1 MSLEIELAVLFIPI
15 LCGGVTRSPWLVNE
29 GRSTLCVCVRAMPRF
44 CLALLASATVA
55 SATAPSP
62 PQDTLTLSEDCV
74 VLTISPTAG
83 PMLGGTLVN
92 LTGTRLGDGAAW
104 RCSFGT
110 SIVGAEYF
118 EDAERVGC
126 LSPSSDVAAS
136 VLTNVSIDGG
146 SSFCSGE
153 PQPYQ
158 YYAPPNVSAISPAS
172 GSTEGG
178 TVVTVLGSGFSAL
191 TSDRVVCTF
200 GRLRIGDAY
209 RAGAVVGTV
218 GNVSDGRIECI
229 APTANAAD
237 AVGSA
242 SFSFNVPLPVVEVL
256 QPCVVVPRHDGCVPG
271 YTDPERIHRFAS
283 GHNLTLLGRA
293 IHEGSVL
300 KLTRNLFSE
309 TGAMILALYNPGA
322 PAGVPVRAFTASWSH
337 FVGGG
342 TGADGYS
349 FVYAD
354 LLHVHTVFGEMGVG
368 DGLIVRFRTRGF
380 FDDSYNEG
388 HGIIEAIYN
397 GTLLNSTFMGDRLR
411 SDGFNEIRA
420 QPVSVRYDDAGLS
433 VSFDGEVVLVCTVPS
448 WAPEVGWSLGW
459 GGRTGERKDNH
470 WIDDLTV
477 QSGYLLDVGTAEFG
491 ISLNDGHD
499 ISRLGAPAV
508 FTYTSTPAVF
518 SFSPTTGPEQ
528 GNTTVTVVG
537 SHFAGGAD
545 YRCRYGQPNEH
556 VTHASYDAPTLVCP
570 SPAVRRAQLVPL
582 EVSLNNR
589 VDSTSNSDVQFRF
602 YNHPHLADARGP
614 YKSVA
619 PASVGANVSL
629 LGANFS
635 GGDDYRVAFARPGG
649 SSTIVPATFVND
661 SLVLAVAPAGLGSGL
676 ATVALTLNGQQ
687 YTAPTPFPFF
697 EVNSLSPS
705 TGPTLGGTL
714 VRVNG
719 TAFDSGGAYRC
730 RFADA
735 GETEAS
741 RMDDET
747 LTCLSPAVAME
758 GARALEVTLN
768 ARDFTASN
776 VTFGFYSHPDTA
788 SVYPQN
794 GPVAGATTV
803 AVRSVAS
810 GGMANGSHYQCRFG
824 SAIVEGTYARDA
836 PLISVARGPHLNAE
850 LLYANP
856 TPAERYLSR
865 SLNAELSWIDEPHGA
880 VLCVAPPNASA
891 SADSSATDG
900 PRTVPFAVTLNGQ
913 NFHDVAGGFV
923 YYEPPNVTNF
933 APVRGPASGGTT
945 LTLLVYPPHV
955 TLHEVVLNS
964 TSCRFGGPGHHMPLV
979 HSRPVKAFMSR
990 VFSIAPGVVQCNAP
1004 AARRAGALSTLR
1016 VDFGATSELR
1026 GFLYGNAVLVRD
1038 RDRPCS
1044 LGSVFSCG
1052 GSADDAYTSAH
1063 SARCEWLCPT
1073 RDGALRLTTPLPYT
1087 SGAYVL
1093 DTPNVTLAPRPLE
1106 FNLTFELLIGKENRD
1121 LMAPHGDGSFTVNLG
1136 ELPARAFGMSGA
1148 SFGLALQLQF
1158 AGRVPMLEVW
1168 LEGARLYNEPLYG
1181 GVRTGAWTPCHFEVA
1196 QRRLSF
1202 SVSRV
1207 RLIDRLPLPASWNPP
1222 SSWRFGFTASNS
1234 RQQDEWW
1241 LDSVELTAATLL
1253 STAERTVE
1261 ITLNGQQY
1269 VPLTAGSAERFGY
1282 YGAARFPSLN
1292 VASPS
1297 SGPVAGG
1304 TIIRLFTNH
1313 VEGNLTLLAE
1323 DPRTLTT
1330 VVHVDPLTAAL
1341 TLGTFSTSA
1350 YRCFLGGDNL
1360 TAQFVNE
1367 TVRCTTAPFEA
1378 TAVEA
1383 LNLTLPLNFSV
1394 NAQDAIGPLAHFV
1407 VYGVSVVSGASPLS
1421 GPTNGGT
1428 LVVFEGTNLANGSD
1442 YRCRF
1447 GSGPLVEESPGADV
1461 TYASYDVARSVVRCR
1476 SPPAISGSAGPAAL
1490 YLSLNS
1496 QNYVRAGAFDFY
1508 YTEPLRP
1515 TALSPSSGPT
1525 DGETVVSVS
1534 IGSDLTGAF
1543 APRCRFGA
1551 EVVAATATAGQL
1563 HCASPHASLAPAAAL
1578 VRMMWLPLNESGT
1591 ADLVPSDWMY
1601 DDASEQSDGSFLLTS
1616 GHEGSLGSVIV
1627 PSGVLNAT
1635 TLSFAVFRISFEL
1648 QAWNG
1653 FPDHYGD
1660 GLGVSFG
1667 LLPPGRMGEYGGG
1680 LGLRVCFLTSRRC
1693 PPPEQLRTCPS
1704 LAVYYA
1710 TQLLWDVPLAAN
1722 FRQEGF
1728 GATIIEYT
1736 TEGLYVSHAGMVYVP
1751 RGELF
1756 LPDWAP
1762 APGWSI
1768 GFSSRSGKNTDFHY
1782 IRAVQIELG
1791 ALVDAASVPLHV
1803 SLNAQQYQLV
1813 PDVAPYYEAPDFDPT
1828 STFGPRAFRDVG
1840 RLRQRPIY
1848 EPGKPFTYYGTPN
1861 VTALSPASGPTLG
1874 NPPALMLS
1882 GTGRHTSG
1890 GLHGGSHYRCR
1901 FGGVGALEYV
1911 DAVVNRT
1918 ADEVYCVAPA
1928 GQPAA
1933 ALPVGVSLN
1942 GQQYHSAEAT
1952 YARLAWAE
1960 AISVAIASPVS
1971 GPVRGGTLV
1980 RISLPAGA
1988 AQSLA
1993 GGDDYRCRFADDA
2006 LSNDTRTVIF
2016 AHEAAPYY
2024 RVTPGTYDP
2033 TNGGSVS
2040 CYSPPAASQEGVL
2053 NATLQLAPNALH
2065 FEVVAPFQ
2073 IYEDAIVSSLSPSSG
2088 PLSGATTLVLNGRGL
2103 AAGSH
2108 AQCWLGGGRSEATL
2122 TDEAVENGILG
2133 RSQLRCEAPPGVTAE
2148 ATELQLAL
2156 NGQQASFSVPFTFY
2170 GTAPLLQAMPN
2181 HGDALSLG
2189 VGTLVR
2195 VRTGA
2200 FGFNGTSAGDS
2211 FANGTD
2217 YRCRFGNASQ
2227 PATFVS
2233 DGELHCHAPSEASVS
2248 RVDLRVSLNGQQY
2261 GPPLDFEFLEAPQVE
2276 SIEPSSGVFAGGAIV
2291 DVAGT
2296 GFANRSLLACH
2307 FGGPVVD
2314 VSGGH
2319 FGNATVPG
2327 TFVSAGMVRCVAPGG
2342 DTAGLEAEWRADFD
2356 DQELP
2361 PRAVLM
2367 GSSVIRGGSV
2377 VLTSGRPQQ
2386 VGSLAIEP
2394 TTRAAR
2400 YFRARFHVHL
2410 GTDLGSSGV
2419 SFCYGELPLN
2429 VSFGAEGVPEGLCL
2443 RVHTEPIFV
2452 LELVSKTSSAV
2463 EASVS
2468 RPLGFGMRSGSFA
2481 PVTVERTARHGARA
2495 TIEMGTNGTIAT
2507 LMMAEADL
2515 APAYAPTPT
2524 WRFGFGADCG
2534 RVPEMHMIDSVSITS
2549 AAFVKEM
2556 PVVVAVA
2563 NNGQQYSRARALFTY
2578 APPPEVSSVSP
2589 TSGPLSGATRVVVR
2603 GAYLSYGHAPFC
2615 RFPQSA
2621 TPALPPCTD
2630 FATGARPVPS
2640 PACTGSDGGLIVN
2653 ASRLGTDD
2661 LVCLSPY
2668 SPTTAL
2674 GALEVSLNGQQFT
2687 RTGLLYEMVG
2697 VGAISSISPSCGPTD
2712 GLTLVNVTGTALEGG
2727 SDRTCQLMPLGG
2739 ALATARTVNASRGP
2753 GSFDSVL
2760 CSTPRAPIGASSLR
2774 VSPNA
2779 QQYSPPATY
2788 DYYAPPVVSTSS
2800 PSSGPTSG
2808 GTVVVISGSNL
2819 ASGARCNVVCRFGEL
2834 LSPGTAAPSEGT
2846 ITCQAPRNPA
2856 ALGTTLALYVSLNR
2870 QQFSAGDAMFNYTS
2884 AGPLEHAVPRSGP
2897 VRGGTRVRV
2906 NASSL
2911 RGGDD
2916 YTCRFVRLTGG
2927 MSHVVNATYRASND
2941 LLTCDSPAVESAASG
2956 TYNFSVALNRQDYL
2970 APLPFMVYGS
2980 PEHSLASP
2988 ASGPIA
2994 GGALVTI
3001 RGAHLGPGDNYTCRF
3016 GDYPPRLVV
3025 LATYDE
3031 VAEAVTCV
3039 SPAAPAA
3046 RGLFVRVAPNAQQYA
3061 PIGSPFELYAAP
3073 PLFTLG
3079 PESGP
3084 ELGGTNVTVTPVAGV
3099 PDDSCPLYAHDGA
3112 CDEPWVCSAGT
3123 DCSDCSEA
3131 LGTSCGLRAGSDR
3144 RCRFAAPDTAPG
3156 QATVIVAASV
3166 VGSVLVCTSPPAN
3179 VSSDTGGARQV
3190 TVSLNAQQYTAHA
3203 QGFDFYLN
3211 PIVSTAT
3218 PIGGPTSGGT
3228 RIIVSGA
3235 NLAGGSD
3242 YRCDLGAGRVLLP
3255 ATFDPI
3261 NGTVACEPTEALEA
3275 GTLMVSVRPNGQN
3288 AASSMVASLHVS
3300 APPQLDAIS
3309 PTSGPVLGNTT
3320 VRFTGAAMLD
3330 TSSDGELRCRF
3341 GLHEVPASFDS
3352 TSQITCLA
3360 PTAAQSGATTTLDI
3374 DFSESAHRDV
3384 DTAILAPATRSTS
3397 SGVRLLGEATFRPA
3411 GFAEPHVYVRLTQS
3425 AFVGPGACILP
3436 GLPAPFAG
3444 SPWFAAS
3451 FEMRLWGTARAH
3463 GLSFCYGELPDR
3475 AWGEDGASLGL
3486 CVLMSTL
3493 TDEVRV
3499 MLGGQIVHTAPGQS
3513 MLRHRYW
3520 RTIRITHSRALGG
3533 LRFEID
3539 GTHLLDDVPIDVS
3552 AMAVTPTWRFGF
3564 GARTGPNPTQ
3574 AEERHDIKNFHA
3586 TNGAAVGPQN
3596 VTAQLTLNGQQFV
3609 GRAGFTYLAPAV
3621 ASSVLPTIG
3630 PTAGGTALMVAGAL
3644 LHGGSDYRCRFTRED
3659 SSFTREEPAVLVGDV
3674 VTCNSSAVPL
3684 AVAALEALSISLNG
3698 QQYISDDTPAM
3709 PSLTFSVLA
3718 APTVFQF
3725 SPASGPAAGGT
3736 LVALSLGGPAEPSAT
3751 HTCRFRFG
3759 AAQAGAID
3767 VNGTAATGAGAS
3779 IVLCRAPALPQNATY
3794 YEGEMARR
3802 SFYEESNYFTPP
3814 GYPQPSLEYSL
3825 NAQQFT
3831 ADARPFTFHS
3841 PMAISSVSPSSGPN
3855 DGGARVTIRGFGLW
3869 GSQGALTD
3877 VRCAFG
3883 DATVPA
3889 SRAGV
3894 GGESASNLVCISP
3907 ATIRLVTPRMYPL
3920 RVALNGQQYSA
3931 PAADAFQVYDPP
3943 IISSLSPASGP
3954 ATTGGTS
3961 ITIAGRGLGRGG
3973 THLRCSYSAAMSDG
3987 AGGGSAADGD
3997 GLRMVLNA
4005 TRLASG
4011 SLLCIS
4017 PAELTRIGEPLEALD
4032 TAASVRLTVT
4042 LNGQQMSNASTFRT
4056 FRPHNI
4062 TRLTPTSGSFIGG
4075 TSVNLSLSNA
4085 ALDTNTPNL
4094 TSADSMRCR
4103 FGGAIVPASRLDGSS
4118 EHVRCVAPSSVD
4130 AGALPHRLVQ
4140 FGHLPEGARL
4150 LGRARLHQGVLQL
4163 TPEVGIGTLML
4174 DVPNIGGTTLTV
4186 AFELIL
4192 GTGRGGNGV
4201 GLVYGPMPSDTHL
4214 IETGTAMH
4222 DAVGEGQYPDDEQR
4236 QRGGVGAGLEIWIR
4250 TGSVEPNEPRPHHI
4264 EHEVDLLQIAH
4275 RGAVVAAKRMDRA
4288 LRANAFLNCTV
4299 QVDEEGL
4306 VQVSLGAGVVT
4317 LSIQL
4322 DGWAPRVGWRLG
4334 LGGRCSVACGSPEN
4348 AQWVDNLVI
4357 RSDVLLQTARVP
4369 LSLALNGQ
4377 QFVSH
4382 ATFTYQAN
4390 LRISSV
4396 QPSQGPAAGGT
4407 HLTLRGGNFDGGA
4420 RHEYRCRFG
4429 SDALGWRVVLGTFDE
4444 QGGTL
4449 RCATPAAP
4457 ALQFPAAPLELQVS
4471 SNGQEY
4477 VTNATIPF
4485 EYYAQPEIELLT
4497 PTGGPALGGTLLRV
4511 FGTHLYAGTSGH
4523 RRCRVGVDGS
4533 PVPASFDPTSG
4544 ALLCTTPAS
4553 PGLTPATRPLLVAL
4567 NVDHFDVSAA
4577 SSPTFEYYAPPYLA
4591 SIEPRSGFSNG
4602 TTVTF
4607 RGGALWRTESDGT
4620 TGSTRC
4626 RFGNAMLNAT
4636 LHPDD
4641 ASAVTCVAP
4650 AAAVAGAWSRV
4661 HLAFNEP
4668 WAAQLLSFEAELRGE
4683 ARVVNGYLRLLDAS
4697 VSGTG
4702 GGVDAETGLPLFT
4715 LDVAGAIVLAL
4726 PQPAF
4731 APRYFRATFKLRMGG
4746 GGGAD
4751 GVSFS
4756 YGDLP
4761 AGNIGELGA
4770 GRGLRVCFR
4779 TYETERIEV
4788 WYGGLLVHVQA
4799 PPGVNGTLRTGAQF
4813 VDVLIEYNSTGLTA
4827 GLAGFAF
4834 AQALPVPGWAPRAG
4848 WRFALGAR
4856 SGARSDHHHVD
4867 DLLIEAGSAATTG
4880 AVPVA
4885 LTLNGLQF
4893 TPELHEFVYQH
4904 ESADEAQWHGP
4915 PPGTAA
4921 AR

>member
-1 MSLEIELAVLFIPI
+1 M
-15 LCGGVTRSPWLVNE
+15 
-29 GRSTLCVCVRAMPRF
+29 
-44 CLALLASATVA
+44 
-55 SATAPSP
+55 
-62 PQDTLTLSEDCV
+62 
-74 VLTISPTAG
+74 LTISPTAG

-218 GNVSDGRIECI
+218 GNMSDGLIECI

-1515 TALSPSSGPT
+1515 TALSPSSGPA

-1901 FGGVGALEYV
+1901 FGGVGAFEYV

-1942 GQQYHSAEAT
+1942 GQQYHSADAT

-2108 AQCWLGGGRSEATL
+2108 AQCWLGSGRSEATL

-2133 RSQLRCEAPPGVTAE
+2133 RSQLRCEAPPGLTAE

-2443 RVHTEPIFV
+2443 RVHTEPTFV

-2481 PVTVERTARHGARA
+2481 AVTVERTARHGARA

-2549 AAFVKEM
+2549 AAFVEEV

-2603 GAYLSYGHAPFC
+2603 GAYLGYGHAPFC

-2621 TPALPPCTD
+2621 TPALPPCSD

-2674 GALEVSLNGQQFT
+2674 GALEVSVNGQQFT

-2739 ALATARTVNASRGP
+2739 ALATARTVNASRGS

-2856 ALGTTLALYVSLNR
+2856 ALGTTLPLYVSLNR

-2927 MSHVVNATYRASND
+2927 MSHVVNATYRASDD

-2980 PEHSLASP
+2980 PEHSSASP

-3444 SPWFAAS
+3444 SPWFAVS

-3630 PTAGGTALMVAGAL
+3630 PTAGGTALTVAGAL

-3698 QQYISDDTPAM
+3698 QQYISDDTPAT

-3802 SFYEESNYFTPP
+3802 SFYEESDYFTPP

-4032 TAASVRLTVT
+4032 TVASVRLTVT

-4062 TRLTPTSGSFIGG
+4062 TRLTPTSGSFLGG

-4201 GLVYGPMPSDTHL
+4201 GLVYGPMPSDTYL

-4250 TGSVEPNEPRPHHI
+4250 TGSVEPNEPRPHHM

-4382 ATFTYQAN
+4382 ATFAYQAN

-4444 QGGTL
+4444 RGGTL

-4457 ALQFPAAPLELQVS
+4457 ALQYPAAPLELQVS

-4553 PGLTPATRPLLVAL
+4553 PGLTPASRPLLVAL

-4591 SIEPRSGFSNG
+4591 SIEPRSGLSNG

-4607 RGGALWRTESDGT
+4607 RGGAIWRTESDGT
-4620 TGSTRC
+4620 TGTTRC

-4661 HLAFNEP
+4661 HLAFDEP